1 MSQGNKF
8 WLWVRR
14 LLLYPPAA
22 GFSFM
27 LGVMIT
33 VIIALV
39 ATDCRIARVV
49 LASGAQPDAHITL
62 SALYSNLY
70 DGPNLKKVLWDG
82 PFGDSGPI
90 LFPFGMI
97 TNGSFRIEVKDP
109 GESEPRVK
117 EAGYFTGLGST
128 HYFFVGKKEIIYED
142 TNRGVFQNPLE
153 NDIYGTL
160 TWMVLAG
167 TDRLSCMDGS

>member
-70 DGPNLKKVLWDG
+70 DGPDLK
-82 PFGDSGPI
+82 
-90 LFPFGMI
+90 
-97 TNGSFRIEVKDP
+97 
-109 GESEPRVK
+109 
-117 EAGYFTGLGST
+117 
-128 HYFFVGKKEIIYED
+128 
-142 TNRGVFQNPLE
+142 
-153 NDIYGTL
+153 
-160 TWMVLAG
+160 
-167 TDRLSCMDGS
+167 